1 MSAGLWLVAAIAS
14 EIAAT
19 SALKLSDGFT
29 RLVPSAVM
37 VVGYA
42 ISFYGL
48 ALALRSFPLGI
59 VYAIWSGVGTVGA
72 VLVGRFVFGES
83 LQWPQV
89 LGIVAVIGGVVLMN
103 ISRKG
108 VA

>member
-1 MSAGLWLVAAIAS
+1 MSAGLWLAIAIAS

-29 RLVPSAVM
+29 RLVPGVVV

-42 ISFYGL
+42 IAFYGM
-48 ALALRSFPLGI
+48 ALALRSMPLGI
-59 VYAIWSGVGTVGA
+59 VYASWSAVGTVGA
-72 VLVGRFVFGES
+72 VLVGRLVFGES
-83 LQWPQV
+83 VQWPQV

-103 ISRKG
+103 VSRGG